1 MIGRAAYKNP
11 FLIATIDN
19 LIFNN
24 SQTLVTRKNILEK
37 YKSYAEKQI
46 QKGVSLSN
54 LTRHIIGLYQGQ
66 PGARKFRQMLSSDI
80 SKNKNNIH
88 FFEKIIK
95 SIA

>member
-66 PGARKFRQMLSSDI
+66 PGARKFRQMLSSAI
-80 SKNKNNIH
+80 SKNKNNIN
-88 FFEKIIK
+88 FFEEIIK
-95 SIA
+95 SVA